1 MAPPTQQRDEDEKE
15 LAEMLP
21 RLRAVA
27 SQCRSCIEGWPRL
40 QALVSQWWEA
50 SLGEGVGLRV
60 FGHAH
65 DLFGPSPLQ
74 VGAAGAVGP
83 GHAPWERSFLPLAG
97 TLVTCYP

>member
-1 MAPPTQQRDEDEKE
+1 
-15 LAEMLP
+15 MLP

-50 SLGEGVGLRV
+50 LLGEGVGLRV

-65 DLFGPSPLQ
+65 DLFGPSPCRWEQPAQWVL
-74 VGAAGAVGP
+74 ATPP
-83 GHAPWERSFLPLAG
+83 GSVPFSHWLERWSRATRSHEPSGLESKPR
-97 TLVTCYP
+97 P